1 MAGRD
6 LKRWVMASGFAWILL
21 TGIPVFA
28 GEVTA
33 AVASNFLNP
42 FKQLVSNFQKQSGHT
57 VSIVSGS
64 TGKLYAQIIHGAP
77 FDIFLAADSERPRL
91 LAKGGQAVAATRFTY
106 ARGKIVLWS
115 ADPERISAYGRK
127 FLRSQNFKHLAL
139 ANPKTSP
146 YGKAAFMTLQ
156 RLNLWESLSP
166 LIVRGENIGQTFQF
180 VATGNAEV
188 GFVALSQVL
197 DPRLKIK
204 GSRWQV
210 PRHLYDPIDQDA
222 VLLNRGQTNP
232 AAQALWK
239 FLQSDAARKI
249 IQSYGYGLQK
259 YKD

>member
-1 MAGRD
+1 MADRN
-6 LKRWVMASGFAWILL
+6 LKRWMMVSGFAWILL

-42 FKQLVSNFQKQSGHT
+42 FKRLVSNFQKQSGHT
-57 VSIVSGS
+57 VIIVSGS

-91 LAKGGQAVAATRFTY
+91 LEKDGQAVAATRFTY

-115 ADPERISAYGRK
+115 ADPKRITADGKTVLRRK
-127 FLRSQNFKHLAL
+127 NFRHLAL
-139 ANPKTSP
+139 ANPKTAP
-146 YGKAAFMTLQ
+146 YGRAAFNALQ

-166 LIVRGENIGQTFQF
+166 LIVRGENISQTFQF

-210 PRHLYDPIDQDA
+210 PEHLYDPIDQDA
-222 VLLNRGQTNP
+222 VLLSNGQTNP

-239 FLQSDAARKI
+239 FLQSEPARKI
-249 IQSYGYGLQK
+249 IQSYGYGLK
-259 YKD
+259 